1 MSTPCRSETKSYRS
15 CLREQRSSGRKCN
28 YYAVKLEKCR
38 QKYRKTN
45 HVAHNF
51 DGTRVLP
58 NKKCRIMNEAV
69 QACLKWKAGKEALCR
84 NEINKLSDCMKTT
97 KGEVAEP
104 TKGDKVWSDYKG

>member
-1 MSTPCRSETKSYRS
+1 
-15 CLREQRSSGRKCN
+15 
-28 YYAVKLEKCR
+28 
-38 QKYRKTN
+38 
-45 HVAHNF
+45 
-51 DGTRVLP
+51 
-58 NKKCRIMNEAV
+58 MNEAV